1 MARPKTK
8 AGPELPP
15 ATLRLDE
22 VIKELKLSR
31 AKFAEKLGM
40 SSSGI
45 NALFLKENAKISVVQ
60 AKAIEWEFG
69 VSYLWL
75 LEGTGSK
82 WNTDYDRLRL
92 SERWLLEH
100 ISPEAY
106 PSMATM
112 VEIPMTLA
120 ILSFQRQ
127 LIQLI
132 GRMTAYQLGTDPLCQ
147 KLFDWQ
153 IAIRVRLQ
161 NEWKELREHLLVDV
175 SDRELLA
182 GFAGEP
188 MPADQMKLWQ
198 TARYFFMDVTVM
210 VDEPPPSVEAP
221 ELEIEIDQEWI
232 DEHRERLRK
241 IWFELL
247 DEVADALNKAQPNTL
262 EKQETN

>member
-1 MARPKTK
+1 MSRPKTK

-45 NALFLKENAKISVVQ
+45 NALFLKKGAKISVVQ
-60 AKAIEWEFG
+60 AKAIELEFG
-69 VSYLWL
+69 VSYHWL
-75 LEGTGSK
+75 LEGIGSK
-82 WNTDYDRLRL
+82 WLVQYELRPSDY
-92 SERWLLEH
+92 WLLEH
-100 ISPEAY
+100 GSPEAY

-120 ILSFQRQ
+120 VLFFQRQ
-127 LIQLI
+127 LMHLI
-132 GRMTAYQLGTDPLCQ
+132 GKMVLNDLGTDPLC
-147 KLFDWQ
+147 KRLFDWQ
-153 IAIRVRLQ
+153 NKIFVHFQ

-182 GFAGEP
+182 GYAGGS

-198 TARYFFMDVTVM
+198 TARYFFMDVAVIG
-210 VDEPPPSVEAP
+210 DQPRPSVEAL

-232 DEHRERLRK
+232 DEHRERIHK
-241 IWFELL
+241 IWSELL
-247 DEVADALNKAQPNTL
+247 GEVANAISKAAPNIL
-262 EKQETN
+262 GKQGKN